1 MTTVKI
7 DTVYLQNIMMDLL
20 NIPSPSG
27 YTDQIVHFVGEELER
42 LGVPFELTRKGAIR
56 ALIEGEE
63 SAPDRAIVSH
73 LDTLGAMVKSI
84 KENTRLGVSMI
95 GHWSARFAEG
105 ARVTIFT
112 DNTTYRGTIL
122 PLKASGHTYN
132 EEIDTQE
139 VSWDNLEVRID
150 EIVDSKEEV
159 TALGI
164 NVGDFVAI
172 DPFPEI
178 TDSGYINSRHL
189 DNKAGVASMLAAI
202 KAIKEAELVLPVNCH
217 PLFTIHEEIG
227 SGASAILHQDVAS
240 MVVVDNST
248 VAPGQNSSERGV
260 TIAMKDSIGPFDYHL
275 TRKLIRLCEEND
287 VLYKRDVF
295 KYYRSD
301 SASATEAGNDI
312 RTALICFAL
321 DASHGYER
329 THIESLE
336 AVAKLLTLYMQ
347 SPVGIT
353 HDTKALNS
361 LEDFPRQVEQAFIRQ
376 IDRVEAHG
384 GETEANQGL

>member
-202 KAIKEAELVLPVNCH
+202 KAIKEAEIVLPVNCH